1 MKKSRKKQANL
12 DLEVV
17 SLKNISRDRAE
28 KEIRADFHDIDADN
42 SGYIDLNELQKGLK
56 KYGIKLSVVSTER
69 LMRKYDDNPDNKIDI
84 REFVQ
89 LKRDIDANSFRK
101 TKQLVSR
108 KSNSVNTQRNKRRTR
123 DKKIKRHKTRG
134 HKTRGHKTRVHKT
147 RGHKK

>member
-1 MKKSRKKQANL
+1 MKKNRKKEDNL
-12 DLEVV
+12 DLDVV

-42 SGYIDLNELQKGLK
+42 SGYIDLEELQKGLK

-84 REFVQ
+84 KEFVQ

-108 KSNSVNTQRNKRRTR
+108 KSKGVNMERSKRRTR
-123 DKKIKRHKTRG
+123 DKKMKGHKARAHKTRA
-134 HKTRGHKTRVHKT
+134 HKRG
-147 RGHKK
+147 GNKK